1 MYVSLR
7 TSSFTNNCENKKKQE
22 AQVRNNNKYT
32 SMGSATQEM
41 DGIPVS
47 PRVGMYN

>member
-1 MYVSLR
+1 MCRYELPRSQIIAR
-7 TSSFTNNCENKKKQE
+7 TKKSRK
-22 AQVRNNNKYT
+22 QVRNNNKYT

>member
-22 AQVRNNNKYT
+22 AGNNNEY
-32 SMGSATQEM
+32 MGSATQEM